1 MLSCSLT
8 SRPSNRIMSLVPEIP
23 MKGLKQHFEIKM
35 RCEALRELSKAH
47 THYCSGFT
55 TCLVC
60 FVLMILSTGVHS
72 SEPKHWAFQSI
83 RNPVPPAVKA
93 HEWAQNDLDLFVLDL
108 LLRQGLTPSKKT
120 SKNKL
125 IRRAYLDLLGLP
137 PTFEI
142 VNEFENDQRSD
153 AFERLIDRLLTNPSY
168 GKHWG
173 RHWLDV
179 ARYADAKG
187 YVDAGEPTY
196 PFAYTYRDYVVK
208 AFNQDKPYSQFVMEQ
223 IAADRLPRS
232 TNDPEALAGLGFLTV
247 GSRFNFFPHEV
258 IDDRIDVVT
267 RGFLGLT
274 VTCARCHDHKYDPV
288 TSEDYYALYG
298 IFKNSEEPTLDT
310 VPISFETNAV
320 PHALLEKAGQE
331 AADKYRTLRKVQ
343 HERVMFEMRAWSKDY
358 LQYIVQTTPRHR
370 TQDQPGLVT
379 ERGMIREVS
388 AYAGGAVK
396 HWRRFVENQS
406 KEDPVFGLWSRLFAL
421 EATSIPSAYPKE
433 RENFQNLPQ
442 ANRLVLDAF
451 GDAHVQS
458 MADAAE
464 IYGTLLESIDTKW
477 REALEADATIQ
488 RLPSDEEEAIR
499 QKLYGP
505 EAPATIR
512 IDQAIDYLT
521 LDESVAIRKAYADIE
536 RAYLKE
542 WHDAAP
548 RPMMMRDRDTILAA
562 HVFRRGDPDQRSGP
576 APRSIPTALGGR
588 TQTAIT
594 QGSGRLELA
603 EAITDPQNPLT
614 ARVIVN
620 RIWNWHFGRPL
631 VKTPSDFGLRSQVP
645 AQAELL
651 DYLASQFL
659 ESGGSIKH
667 LHRLILGSATWQQ
680 SSKDRAECRAID
692 PDNNFLWRMNRRR
705 LSFETVR
712 DSMLLVSGK
721 LLDRPGG
728 PPLKQSPQNP
738 DNTTRTLYN
747 YIDRED
753 LDDVFRI
760 FDFPSPD
767 ISSPHR
773 TETNVPQQALF
784 LLNSPFVLKQATT
797 IMKALP
803 ASSGKSSSA
812 IDFKENLRYL
822 YQTIYQRNPTEE
834 EQYSLSQYLTQR
846 TTSSGT
852 PAETAW
858 AEIAQTLL
866 LSNEFQF
873 LD

>member
-1 MLSCSLT
+1 MHRIPKNGMT
-8 SRPSNRIMSLVPEIP
+8 IGNRHQESNRHSTCSVATAMSRQYAVLLSV
-23 MKGLKQHFEIKM
+23 MFMFASVHT
-35 RCEALRELSKAH
+35 EAAAAEN
-47 THYCSGFT
+47 T
-55 TCLVC
+55 
-60 FVLMILSTGVHS
+60 
-72 SEPKHWAFQSI
+72 HWAFFPI
-83 RNPVPPAVKA
+83 REINPPHTNPI
-93 HEWAQNDLDLFVLDL
+93 EWAQNNLDLFVLSK
-108 LLRQGLTPSKKT
+108 QQQAGLNPSPRA
-120 SKNKL
+120 SKHEL

-137 PTFEI
+137 PTPEA
-142 VNEFENDQRSD
+142 VV
-153 AFERLIDRLLTNPSY
+153 AFEANSNPNAFEQVIDQLLADPSY

-196 PFAYTYRDYVVK
+196 PFAYTYRDYVVD
-208 AFNQDKPYSQFVMEQ
+208 AFNQDKPFPEFAMEQ
-223 IAADRLPRS
+223 IAADRLPKTS
-232 TNDPEALAGLGFLTV
+232 NDPAALAGLGFLTV

-288 TSEDYYALYG
+288 SSEDYYALYG

-310 VPISFETNAV
+310 VPVTISATSTTEAT
-320 PHALLEKAGQE
+320 LEKAAQD
-331 AADKYRTLRKVQ
+331 AADKYRTLRKEQ
-343 HERVMFEMRAWSKDY
+343 HERVMFEMRAWAKDY
-358 LQYIVQTTPRHR
+358 LHYIIQTTPRHR

-396 HWRRFVENQS
+396 HWRRFLENQA
-406 KEDPVFGLWSRLFAL
+406 KDDPIFGLWSSLFQL
-421 EATSIPSAYPKE
+421 DATTIASAYPKE
-433 RENFQNLPQ
+433 RERFQGLP
-442 ANRLVLDAF
+442 NVNGLVLDAF
-451 GDAHVQS
+451 ENRKVQNL
-458 MADAAE
+458 ADVAK
-464 IYGTLLESIDTKW
+464 IYGVLLESIDTKW
-477 REALEADATIQ
+477 RDALKANPEIE

-505 EAPATIR
+505 GAPPTIR

-536 RAYLKE
+536 RAYLKQWKE
-542 WHDAAP
+542 ASP
-548 RPMMMRDRDTILAA
+548 RPMMMRDRDTILAS
-562 HVFRRGDPDQRSGP
+562 HVFRRGDPDQTSGL
-576 APRSIPTALGGR
+576 APRAIPAALGNPSGIS
-588 TQTAIT
+588 IT
-594 QGSGRLELA
+594 EGSGRLELA
-603 EAITDPQNPLT
+603 EVITDPQNPLT

-631 VKTPSDFGLRSQVP
+631 VETPSDFGTRSRAP
-645 AQAELL
+645 IQAELL
-651 DYLASQFL
+651 DYLASRFL
-659 ESGGSIKH
+659 DSGGSIKQ

-680 SSKDRAECRAID
+680 SSKDREECRLID
-692 PDNNFLWRMNRRR
+692 PDNKLLWRMNRRR

-712 DSMLLVSGK
+712 DSMLQVSGK
-721 LLDRPGG
+721 LQDRSGG
-728 PPLKQSPQNP
+728 PPLKQSPQDP

-784 LLNSPFVLKQATT
+784 LLNSPFVLKQART
-797 IMKALP
+797 IMEALP
-803 ASSGKSSSA
+803 ASIESAPSSMS
-812 IDFKENLRYL
+812 FQENLNHL
-822 YQTIYQRNPTEE
+822 FLTIYQRNPTEE
-834 EQYSLSQYLTQR
+834 ESHSLIQYLTQR
-846 TTSSGT
+846 TDTSNT
-852 PAETAW
+852 APETAW